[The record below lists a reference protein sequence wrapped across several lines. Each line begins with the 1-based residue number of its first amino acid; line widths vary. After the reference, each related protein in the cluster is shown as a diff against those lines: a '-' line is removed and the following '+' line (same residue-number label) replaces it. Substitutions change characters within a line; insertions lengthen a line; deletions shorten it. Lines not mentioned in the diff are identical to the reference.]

1 MDRTLVGGQEVRLSL
16 CTPGTS
22 GRSTLAALIAA
33 QGMIL
38 SNRKGLLPE
47 PNLAQLLTSMTNP
60 AALQILMRPYHTGK
74 RGGFMIYRHQLIHPA
89 IRSMFMSHSPKIH
102 RM

>member
-1 MDRTLVGGQEVRLSL
+1 MTTIHYEVRLSL

-47 PNLAQLLTSMTNP
+47 PNLAQLLTSVTNP
-60 AALQILMRPYHTGK
+60 TALQILMRPYHTGK
-74 RGGFMIYRHQLIHPA
+74 RGGIDPLLKVWSEEQITTHAM
-89 IRSMFMSHSPKIH
+89 K
-102 RM
+102 